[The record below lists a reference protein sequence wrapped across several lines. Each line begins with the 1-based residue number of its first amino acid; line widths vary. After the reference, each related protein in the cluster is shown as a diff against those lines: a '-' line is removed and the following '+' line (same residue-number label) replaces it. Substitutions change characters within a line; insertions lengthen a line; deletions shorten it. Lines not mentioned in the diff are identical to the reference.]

1 MKLPNSPIT
10 VITLPKPNNAI
21 DCIEKHLKNLL
32 ETAYRFVSFFYKRHM
47 IVAHISSLY
56 NTQKTEH
63 FS

>member
-1 MKLPNSPIT
+1 MKLPNSPLT
-10 VITLPKPNNAI
+10 LITLAKPNNAI
-21 DCIEKHLKNLL
+21 DCIEKHFKNLL
-32 ETAYRFVSFFYKRHM
+32 ETANRFVSFFYKRHM